1 VRHDDTRSA
10 GLPPE
15 ETFAQVS
22 TDPARS
28 RSPVAVP
35 SPVDMQGLSPG
46 YPADWALDAV
56 LADGGTIHV
65 RPIRPDDGER
75 LQRFH
80 ARLSPETIYLRFF
93 SPRPWLSPEE
103 VEWFTHLD
111 YEDRVALVAVDGDE
125 LAAVARYDRLAGTDE
140 AEVAFVVQDDHQGRG
155 VATLL
160 LEYLAA
166 MAWDRGIGRFVAQTF
181 LHNQRMLR
189 VFRDAGFER
198 TTSTADGIVRVVLP
212 IAPTYESVTAIEERE
227 RRAGA
232 RSMGRLLRP
241 RTIAV
246 IGAGHRRRSVGH
258 GILRNLLNGDFA
270 GTVYPVNRSSD
281 HVCGVRAYP
290 SVLDVPDQ
298 VDLAVIAVPGP
309 DVAGVVDECIRGRV
323 GSLLVISAGFAET
336 SSEGA
341 DLERAM
347 AERARRSGMRV
358 VGPNCLGIINTDPD
372 VRMNATFASTEPR
385 PGTVG
390 VLSQSGAVGIALLE
404 RAGLL
409 HLGVSTFVSVGN
421 KADVSGNDLLLH
433 WEGDERTEAI
443 LLYLES
449 FGNPRK
455 FARIA
460 RRVSRSKPI
469 VAVKSGRSSAGERA
483 ARSHT
488 AAAATSDVA
497 VEALFRQ
504 AGVIRVDTLEQL
516 FDVGEL
522 LVGQPL
528 PSGRR
533 VAIVGNSGGPLI
545 MAADAC
551 DGAGLAV
558 PELAGPVQDGL
569 RARLPLG
576 AAVANPVDLT
586 ASATGPDLR
595 DVLDQVLADEGIDA
609 VIAVFTP
616 TLVTPIDDAA
626 AAIAAAAEHATKPVV
641 ANFLAAGETSS
652 ALPTG
657 PGGERRVPVFAF
669 PERAALALARVAA
682 YSEWRAQPTGEVPDL
697 EEIDVAAARSLVK
710 AVLDEYPDG
719 AWLDA
724 ASAGRLVASY
734 GIAVAPAVVVS
745 SPSSAGAAAEQ
756 LGYPVV
762 LKAAS
767 GELVHKSDVGG
778 VRLGLTNAVE
788 VASAYAEMEAALG
801 EAMGGGLV
809 QAMVGTGVETII
821 GVAQDPLFGS
831 LVMFGLGGV
840 ATDVLADRA
849 FRLVPLTDRD
859 AAELVCSVK
868 AAPLLTGYRG
878 GPKADLAALEELVL
892 RVGRMALDLP
902 EIVEMDLNPVMASPS
917 GAVAVDVKI
926 RLGPHPRGPDPT
938 LRALR

>member
-1 VRHDDTRSA
+1 
-10 GLPPE
+10 
-15 ETFAQVS
+15 
-22 TDPARS
+22 
-28 RSPVAVP
+28 
-35 SPVDMQGLSPG
+35 
-46 YPADWALDAV
+46 
-56 LADGGTIHV
+56 
-65 RPIRPDDGER
+65 
-75 LQRFH
+75 
-80 ARLSPETIYLRFF
+80 
-93 SPRPWLSPEE
+93 
-103 VEWFTHLD
+103 
-111 YEDRVALVAVDGDE
+111 
-125 LAAVARYDRLAGTDE
+125 
-140 AEVAFVVQDDHQGRG
+140 
-155 VATLL
+155 
-160 LEYLAA
+160 
-166 MAWDRGIGRFVAQTF
+166 
-181 LHNQRMLR
+181 
-189 VFRDAGFER
+189 
-198 TTSTADGIVRVVLP
+198 
-212 IAPTYESVTAIEERE
+212 
-227 RRAGA
+227 
-232 RSMGRLLRP
+232 
-241 RTIAV
+241 
-246 IGAGHRRRSVGH
+246 
-258 GILRNLLNGDFA
+258 
-270 GTVYPVNRSSD
+270 
-281 HVCGVRAYP
+281 
-290 SVLDVPDQ
+290 
-298 VDLAVIAVPGP
+298 
-309 DVAGVVDECIRGRV
+309 
-323 GSLLVISAGFAET
+323 
-336 SSEGA
+336 
-341 DLERAM
+341 
-347 AERARRSGMRV
+347 
-358 VGPNCLGIINTDPD
+358 
-372 VRMNATFASTEPR
+372 
-385 PGTVG
+385 
-390 VLSQSGAVGIALLE
+390 
-404 RAGLL
+404 
-409 HLGVSTFVSVGN
+409 
-421 KADVSGNDLLLH
+421 
-433 WEGDERTEAI
+433 
-443 LLYLES
+443 
-449 FGNPRK
+449 
-455 FARIA
+455 
-460 RRVSRSKPI
+460 
-469 VAVKSGRSSAGERA
+469 
-483 ARSHT
+483 
-488 AAAATSDVA
+488 
-497 VEALFRQ
+497 
-504 AGVIRVDTLEQL
+504 
-516 FDVGEL
+516 
-522 LVGQPL
+522 
-528 PSGRR
+528 
-533 VAIVGNSGGPLI
+533 